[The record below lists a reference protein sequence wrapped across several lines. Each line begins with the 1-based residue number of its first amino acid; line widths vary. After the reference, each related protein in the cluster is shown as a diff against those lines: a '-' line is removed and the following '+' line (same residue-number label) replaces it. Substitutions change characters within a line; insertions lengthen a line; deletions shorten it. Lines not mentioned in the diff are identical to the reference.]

1 MATNFSNE
9 KNYTVEI
16 NGHKGLAGH
25 VLLTYKSGGCLLVSM
40 GHWIELMKIDTSEKV
55 LFEVAAR

>member
-1 MATNFSNE
+1 MASNFSNE

-40 GHWIELMKIDTSEKV
+40 GHWIELMKIDTS
-55 LFEVAAR
+55 